1 MKIKPKDGYLVAE
14 VEVDDTL
21 LQEKLDL
28 LFDFKSAL
36 FQGVNDKFISESF
49 RLTLSSLT
57 NDNDIFLCDFITTT
71 GANDSDKL
79 VLVMDFNITNFLG
92 KWSAAMRTF
101 DRTNCVFIHNDISVC
116 RGNKS

>member
-14 VEVDDTL
+14 IEVDDTL

-36 FQGVNDKFISESF
+36 LQSVSDKFMSESF

-57 NDNDIFLCDFITTT
+57 NDKDIFLCDVITTT

-79 VLVMDFNITNFLG
+79 VLVMDFNTINFLG
-92 KWSAAMRTF
+92 KWSATMRAF
-101 DRTNCVFIHNDISVC
+101 DRNNCAFIHDDISSC
-116 RGNKS
+116 RGDKS